1 MKICLNRNIE
11 FFLFLHQFNCIS
23 LQFFYHHL
31 SYCCCCSCIRA
42 AGKNE
47 AGKKEI
53 EKNWQER
60 VGNLFCRYFCFYSFL
75 VGYIIYCKRELAK
88 MKQCCELQARENWN
102 DYAILLNWN
111 GNPLSGATCG
121 VTRFSMQKKRISIFS
136 ILTFCACPSL
146 VMDLMKKQRQHQKM
160 NTQFMWKKI

>member
-1 MKICLNRNIE
+1 MSLSINSRTTFHILGISLFATHKFTFTDSECRKCNKKFVFNENLPQPQHRI
-11 FFLFLHQFNCIS
+11 FLFLHQFNCIS

-75 VGYIIYCKRELAK
+75 VGYIIYSVNFTVN
-88 MKQCCELQARENWN
+88 ENS
-102 DYAILLNWN
+102 
-111 GNPLSGATCG
+111 P
-121 VTRFSMQKKRISIFS
+121 K
-136 ILTFCACPSL
+136 
-146 VMDLMKKQRQHQKM
+146 
-160 NTQFMWKKI
+160 